1 MKYKNF
7 KTLYLLGLVLFISCL
22 QNNKAIEHS
31 KEGKSVEK
39 ATIVKQEPHKYG
51 GWYCPDNLN
60 GFPAVNI
67 SNWKYVTVVNGRL
80 PTKEETQKKLLID
93 PRTQAKK
100 YKGELERGVVIAY
113 DNRHK
118 SVEFAK
124 ESASVL
130 ASFGIKTYLFESL
143 RPTPE
148 LSFAVRELNAIGG
161 IVVTASHNPPKYN
174 GYKVYWKDGGQIVPP
189 IDKKLI
195 DEINSVKI
203 NEINFKRNDSLI
215 TLIDNEIDIKFVK
228 NSISVGKI
236 GDSNRKDYKIVFT
249 PIHGTSYKILPEV
262 LEGAG
267 FKDLHIVKEQ
277 ANPDG
282 NFSTVKS
289 PNPEEPEAL
298 NMAISMAKS
307 INADIVIGTDPDA
320 DRIGLA
326 VKNKKDEYILLN
338 GNQMMIILT
347 EFILSKRKNLDK
359 SFFIGSTVVST
370 AMIKNIA
377 ESYNVDFK
385 VGLTG
390 FKWIGKMIN
399 DFPNQTYI
407 AGGEESYGYMVGDF
421 VRDKDAITSAL
432 VACELGSECK
442 AKGITLVDY
451 LIKCYI
457 KYGFYKEKLISIE
470 KKGAE
475 GLKEI
480 SLIMNKLRNSKI
492 DTLDGS
498 KLVSIKD
505 FQSSKEI
512 NQTNGEINNLDF
524 PKSNVLIF
532 ESKDGTTVAARPSG
546 TEPKIKFYFS
556 VNTSLKSKEDF
567 IAVNEILENK
577 IDNLTKEFNF

>member
-1 MKYKNF
+1 MDNNLIIEENYNNWTQSPFDTSTIQDVKNLKINNKLEFNDSFYKNLSF
-7 KTLYLLGLVLFISCL
+7 GTGGMRGIVGVGPNRVNQYTF
-22 QNNKAIEHS
+22 
-31 KEGKSVEK
+31 GKN
-39 ATIVKQEPHKYG
+39 TQG
-51 GWYCPDNLN
+51 
-60 GFPAVNI
+60 I
-67 SNWKYVTVVNGRL
+67 SNFINKIS
-80 PTKEETQKKLLID
+80 TKRES
-93 PRTQAKK
+93 
-100 YKGELERGVVIAY
+100 VVIAY
-113 DNRHK
+113 DCRNQ
-118 SVEFAK
+118 SK
-124 ESASVL
+124 EL
-130 ASFGIKTYLFESL
+130 ADQVADVFSSNGIKVYLFSSI

-148 LSFAVRELNAIGG
+148 LSYALLDLKCICG
-161 IVVTASHNPPKYN
+161 IVLTASHNPPEYN

-195 DEINSVKI
+195 DEINSVKV

-228 NSISVGKI
+228 SSISFGKI
-236 GDSNRKDYKIVFT
+236 GNSNRDNYKIVFT
-249 PIHGTSYKILPEV
+249 PIHGTSYKILPDV
-262 LEGAG
+262 LKGAG
-267 FKDLHIVKEQ
+267 FKNLHIVKEQ
-277 ANPDG
+277 AVPDG

-298 NMAISMAKS
+298 NMAINLAKAV
-307 INADIVIGTDPDA
+307 NADIVIGTDPDA
-320 DRIGLA
+320 DRVGLA
-326 VKNKKDEYILLN
+326 IKSNINNYLLLN

-347 EFILSKRKNLDK
+347 EFILSKRKNLNK

-390 FKWIGKMIN
+390 FKWIGKMID

-498 KLVSIKD
+498 KLVLVKD

-512 NQTNGEINNLDF
+512 NQTNGEINNLNF